1 LRVAV
6 IDMGS
11 NSTRLLVANVDRGS
25 GQLREIE
32 RHSQVTRLGRGVDTA
47 GQLASEAIDDV
58 CAAVADYLEIAA
70 GHDCE
75 QTVALATSAV
85 RDAANGDAFLAELRE
100 RFALPARTIDGSEE
114 AQLSWAGA
122 CAGRPATGRRLV
134 FDIGGGSTELILGS
148 GPAPDFHQ
156 SLQVGV
162 VRHSERFL
170 GSDPPAADQ
179 LEALADAVHGTVTEA
194 RGGAGPSPADAIA
207 VAGTPTSLAA
217 IDLEL
222 DPYDGAAVEGH
233 ELEIEVV
240 QRQLSRLAAVPLAER
255 RETIGLDPAR
265 APTIVA
271 GTVIMIVVMR
281 AFGLNRVTV
290 SEQDILWGAA
300 LAAADPEPR
309 D

>member
-1 LRVAV
+1 
-6 IDMGS
+6 MGS

-32 RHSQVTRLGRGVDTA
+32 RHSRVTRLGRGVDTA
-47 GQLASEAIDDV
+47 GQLASEAIEDV

-85 RDAANGDAFLAELRE
+85 RDATNGDAFLAELRE
-100 RFALPARTIDGSEE
+100 RFALPARAIDGSEE
-114 AQLSWAGA
+114 ARLSWAGA
-122 CAGRPATGRRLV
+122 VAGRLTPERRLV

-179 LEALADAVHGTVTEA
+179 LESLADAVREKISEA
-194 RGGAGPSPADAIA
+194 RARAGASPADAIA

-217 IDLEL
+217 IALEL

-233 ELEIEVV
+233 ELEIGAV
-240 QRQLSRLAAVPLAER
+240 QRLLSQLASVPLAER
-255 RETIGLDPAR
+255 REIVGLDPDR

-271 GTVIMIVVMR
+271 GTVILIAVMR
-281 AFGLNRVTV
+281 AFSLDRVTV
-290 SEQDILWGAA
+290 SEHDILWGAA
-300 LAAADPEPR
+300 LAAADPESP